1 MRTFGVSLLV
11 AVAHLT
17 AICPAKTLVAD
28 RSSAVSSRS
37 QFCANAPLTVAGTY
51 VKNLV
56 CCRDK
61 EMTDGS
67 IYYSTFDRRNYGP
80 YSRLEHRHN
89 TKTILWCAAESETY
103 IILEMIAS
111 TAGSAVQALLDS
123 AYSAI
128 KMRLDNIGDGPVS
141 SGLFRIGGGNNMELC
156 TRNAHNHQ
164 QTWGVL
170 GAAISALRDYMSNN
184 GYGEASFNVFDGG
197 TEVAAGTI
205 G

>member
-37 QFCANAPLTVAGTY
+37 QFCANAPLTVAGT
-51 VKNLV
+51 
-56 CCRDK
+56 
-61 EMTDGS
+61 
-67 IYYSTFDRRNYGP
+67 TFDRRNYGP

-205 G
+205 GTRSNAP